1 MAKLMRI
8 LQDRMRMLREDA
20 VAVAEVVES
29 AFRGSEEVDDELLGK
44 DLRQVFYDLQDENI
58 LEVRRDVH
66 DVKGREERHYYW
78 RIADK
83 ELRGEDAPPRVPDAD
98 ELVYRRLRE
107 DAWERRRP
115 LDPSLS

>member
-20 VAVAEVVES
+20 MAVAEVVES
-29 AFRGSEEVDDELLGK
+29 AFKGSEEVDDELLGK
-44 DLRQVFYDLQDENI
+44 DLRQVFYDLQDEKI
-58 LEVRRDVH
+58 LEVRRDVAE
-66 DVKGREERHYYW
+66 VQGREERHYYW

-83 ELRGEDAPPRVPDAD
+83 ELRGDDDRPRMPEAE
-98 ELVYRRLRE
+98 ELVYRRLRD

-115 LDPSLS
+115 SDPSLS